1 MEFSLHLIKIDELPN
16 ILVLFKEAAEKIA
29 KKNIDH
35 WQYWKNPP
43 KEKIKWVKEGIDN
56 NEFFFIKDTNKNM
69 LGMVRIL
76 KEDTLYWGNTNDNA
90 IYVHSLVIKEQFEG
104 KGMGTKI
111 LNMIASNAKIDG
123 VNFLRL
129 DCVANNKGLCNYYEK
144 QGFVKVGEKIMPL
157 SVNNLYQKKL

>member
-129 DCVANNKGLCNYYEK
+129 DCVANNKGLCNYCEK

>member
-56 NEFFFIKDTNKNM
+56 NEFFFIKDTDKNM

-76 KEDTLYWGNTNDNA
+76 KKDTLYWGNTNDNA